1 MFMGKIEIQCLGSS
15 GRSRCRCL
23 LAARAKAKGGG
34 NASNGMLGY
43 ICLMRTS
50 LTIDCAEINIWELA
64 CLFISSLILVLSKRP
79 AED

>member
-1 MFMGKIEIQCLGSS
+1 MGKIEFNVLRSS

-23 LAARAKAKGGG
+23 LVARAKAKGGG

-50 LTIDCAEINIWELA
+50 LTIDCAEVNIWELA
-64 CLFISSLILVLSKRP
+64 CFFISSLILLLSKRP